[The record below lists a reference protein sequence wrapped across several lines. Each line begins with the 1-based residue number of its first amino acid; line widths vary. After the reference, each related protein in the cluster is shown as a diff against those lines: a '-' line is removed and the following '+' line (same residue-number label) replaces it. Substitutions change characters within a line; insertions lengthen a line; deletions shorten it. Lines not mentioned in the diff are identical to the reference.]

1 MRVLGITN
9 NDLSGA
15 ALVID
20 GNIVAAASEE
30 RFNRIKEF
38 RGWPNHSIEYVLRQ
52 GGIALSEVDLVAYG
66 WSAGFRH
73 DLHLDLYLDRKSVV

>member
-15 ALVID
+15 ALLID

-30 RFNRIKEF
+30 RFNRIKEYK
-38 RGWPNHSIEYVLRQ
+38 GWPTQAISFVLQ
-52 GGIALSEVDLVAYG
+52 KGGNE
-66 WSAGFRH
+66 
-73 DLHLDLYLDRKSVV
+73 